1 MYIFAIAMF
10 LEYIHLC
17 NAMQYVRFTY
27 RLRRFA
33 IHSWRGIYGD

>member
-17 NAMQYVRFTY
+17 NMRDLLTGLEDLLFIVGEVSMAT
-27 RLRRFA
+27 
-33 IHSWRGIYGD
+33 D